1 MRQGY
6 RLTPPPPTLEAQATA
21 TPTPVKAGPIPGRAT
36 PAATLP
42 TLQPTPGARFGNAPT
57 PTPEATGRRYAFAA
71 ATPIPAGEPAGAST
85 LTPISEPAATPQPIP
100 EPLRPGGQLT
110 AAAWLDADRMYLAD
124 YAGNIRLLNVVTR
137 EVKTVLEG
145 LSIPQGLTVLAGR
158 LYVSEMGNVCELKP
172 TAREKSLCKTL
183 GGSSDTIALLA
194 QSNAQ
199 ILSYRI
205 GPDGELDDRQVAV
218 DRILSDH
225 RDHSPNGLTNDGEWI
240 YVSIGHPYQGPPHP
254 RGNYINRAVAE
265 LAAAGGRTDLMGT
278 IARFRPGDPEPEVYA
293 TGFRNTY
300 GISLSPD
307 GILYGADNDTQD
319 GLATAGQLE
328 ELNAIVQ
335 GGFYGY
341 PFWGSYEAGPA
352 AGVTEP
358 AAILQGTGSTF
369 AYANAQGV
377 YVAYLSLGENAEGFV
392 VDHFDYATFTPTR
405 IVRGAPGH
413 ITAILEREG
422 LLYLA
427 TFSGA
432 ILVVDATPNPSERI
446 ASYEIVTAAAADKI
460 IAEQDPDLVVNYT
473 VYWRNG
479 ELLYVQ
485 DPCGPEGMERWFF
498 LHIVPVN
505 PEDLAALGEHTLS
518 NRDFRFGKYGIRH
531 RGRCLATVPLPDYE
545 IREIRTGHA
554 QKTRTLGTVF
564 RPE

>member
-1 MRQGY
+1 
-6 RLTPPPPTLEAQATA
+6 
-21 TPTPVKAGPIPGRAT
+21 
-36 PAATLP
+36 
-42 TLQPTPGARFGNAPT
+42 
-57 PTPEATGRRYAFAA
+57 
-71 ATPIPAGEPAGAST
+71 
-85 LTPISEPAATPQPIP
+85 
-100 EPLRPGGQLT
+100 
-110 AAAWLDADRMYLAD
+110 MYLAD
-124 YAGNIRLLNVVTR
+124 YAGNIRLLNVVTG
-137 EVKTVLEG
+137 EIKTVLEG

-158 LYVSEMGNVCELKP
+158 LYVSEMGNVCALKP
-172 TAREKSLCKTL
+172 TARGKSLCKTL
-183 GGSSDTIALLA
+183 DGSADTIALLA

-225 RDHSPNGLTNDGEWI
+225 RDHSPNGLTNDGEWV
-240 YVSIGHPYQGPPHP
+240 YASIGHPYQGPPHP
-254 RGNYINRAVAE
+254 QGNYITKAAE
-265 LAAAGGRTDLMGT
+265 KLAAAGGRTDLMGS

-300 GISLSPD
+300 GISLGPD
-307 GILYGADNDTQD
+307 GVLYGADNDNQD

-341 PFWGSYEAGPA
+341 PFWGSYEAGA
-352 AGVTEP
+352 DVGVTEP

-369 AYANAQGV
+369 AYANEQGV

-392 VDHFDYATFTPTR
+392 VDHFDYETFTPTR

-427 TFSGA
+427 TFSGT
-432 ILVVDATPNPSERI
+432 ILVVAATPNPSEQT
-446 ASYEIVTAAAADKI
+446 ASYEVVIAAAADQV
-460 IAEQDPDLVVNYT
+460 IAQQEPNLAVNHT

-498 LHIVPVN
+498 LHIAPAN
-505 PEDLAALGEHTLS
+505 PADLADYDKEHGFA
-518 NRDFRFGKYGIRH
+518 NRDFRFDEYGIRH

-545 IREIRTGHA
+545 IQEIRTGYA
-554 QKTRTLGTVF
+554 QTIRTLGTVF

>member
-1 MRQGY
+1 
-6 RLTPPPPTLEAQATA
+6 
-21 TPTPVKAGPIPGRAT
+21 
-36 PAATLP
+36 
-42 TLQPTPGARFGNAPT
+42 
-57 PTPEATGRRYAFAA
+57 
-71 ATPIPAGEPAGAST
+71 
-85 LTPISEPAATPQPIP
+85 
-100 EPLRPGGQLT
+100 
-110 AAAWLDADRMYLAD
+110 MYLAD
-124 YAGNIRLLNVVTR
+124 YAGNIRLLNVVTG
-137 EVKTVLEG
+137 EIKTVLEG

-172 TAREKSLCKTL
+172 TARGKSLCKTL
-183 GGSSDTIALLA
+183 DSSADTIALLA
-194 QSNAQ
+194 QSNAL

-205 GPDGELDDRQVAV
+205 GADGELDDQQVAV

-240 YVSIGHPYQGPPHP
+240 YVSIGHPYQGPPNP
-254 RGNYINRAVAE
+254 RGNYITRAVAE
-265 LAAAGGRTDLMGT
+265 LAAAGGRTDLMGV

-293 TGFRNTY
+293 SGFRNTY
-300 GISLSPD
+300 GISLGPD
-307 GILYGADNDTQD
+307 GVLYGADNDTQD

-328 ELNAIVQ
+328 ELNAIVS

-341 PFWGSYEAGPA
+341 PFWGSYEAGA
-352 AGVTEP
+352 DVGVTEP

-369 AYANAQGV
+369 AYANEQGV

-392 VDHFDYATFTPTR
+392 VDHFDYETFTPTR

-432 ILVVDATPNPSERI
+432 ILVVDATSNPSERI
-446 ASYEIVTAAAADKI
+446 ASYEIVAAAAADKI
-460 IAEQDPDLVVNYT
+460 IAQQEPNLAVNYT

-505 PEDLAALGEHTLS
+505 PEDLAALGEHALS

-545 IREIRTGHA
+545 IQEIRTGHA